1 MPLTLIFAVHSQTQN
16 NNQLGQALDSEL
28 VRRYRMMFVRL
39 ASFGN
44 WTVEDV
50 GENGVT
56 YPVNQIPLFVGELEQ
71 TLAMKR
77 RMRSSVRQLR
87 IWHPHH
93 LTIDKSGTPSS

>member
-1 MPLTLIFAVHSQTQN
+1 
-16 NNQLGQALDSEL
+16 
-28 VRRYRMMFVRL
+28 MMFVRL

-77 RMRSSVRQLR
+77 RMPTSVRHLL
-87 IWHPHH
+87 IWHPDH
-93 LTIDKSGTPSS
+93 LIND